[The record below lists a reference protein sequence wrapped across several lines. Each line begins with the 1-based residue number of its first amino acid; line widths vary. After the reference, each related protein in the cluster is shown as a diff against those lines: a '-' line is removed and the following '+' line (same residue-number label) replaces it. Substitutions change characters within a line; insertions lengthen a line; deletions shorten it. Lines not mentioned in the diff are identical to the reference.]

1 LSTRRAAALGRA
13 AFAAAA
19 VHLLCAM
26 GQAPAPFEQAYDVY
40 LRPAAGGTAFLLL
53 RGRERRHPHH
63 HAAQADATRW
73 DRDLDALARRLA
85 TLPRGDWIVF
95 QALDERWPAGSA
107 TTLRTALQRTCRELA
122 QRCAFAF

>member
-1 LSTRRAAALGRA
+1 MSTRRAGALRRAALA
-13 AFAAAA
+13 AGA
-19 VHLLCAM
+19 VLLLCAM

-40 LRPAAGGTAFLLL
+40 LRPTAGGTAFLLL

-63 HAAQADATRW
+63 HAARADAARW
-73 DRDLDALARRLA
+73 DRDLDALVQRLA

-95 QALDERWPAGSA
+95 QALDERLPAGSA
-107 TTLRTALQRTCRELA
+107 ATLRTALQRTCRALA